1 MVMRY
6 TLDTFYRSK
15 EWEKLMKVIRLQRV
29 NANGDLVCDCCGEPI
44 VRSYDCI
51 GHHVKPLT
59 EENVNDAAISLNPDN
74 IQLVHHRCHNRIHKK
89 FYYGEEARQV
99 YLVYG
104 SPLSGKTSWV
114 WDAKTDGDLIVDM
127 DSIWQCISGCDRY
140 VKPGALNSCAFGV
153 RDYLI
158 DCIKY
163 RRGKWRNAYL
173 VGGYPMISERER
185 LCRELRARE
194 VFIDTPKDECIRRL
208 SLCTD
213 NRDKIEW
220 QKFIDD
226 WWKRYSPVL
235 SYVKA

>member
-1 MVMRY
+1 MSGVMTVFAIMSSLLQKTMSMMQPSALIRI
-6 TLDTFYRSK
+6 TFNWYIIGATTGS
-15 EWEKLMKVIRLQRV
+15 IR
-29 NANGDLVCDCCGEPI
+29 N
-44 VRSYDCI
+44 
-51 GHHVKPLT
+51 
-59 EENVNDAAISLNPDN
+59 
-74 IQLVHHRCHNRIHKK
+74 
-89 FYYGEEARQV
+89 FGEETRQV

-114 WDAKTDGDLIVDM
+114 WDAKTEGDLIVDM
-127 DSIWQCISGCDRY
+127 DSIWQCISGCECY

-173 VGGYPMISERER
+173 VGGYPLISERER

-194 VFIDTPKDECIRRL
+194 VFIDTPKEECIRRL

-235 SYVKA
+235 SHVKARGVLSGGRYFSQKTEK